1 MSVDLSNRFGVHRRE
16 DGRVRLRRAGKLLAG
31 VDGPAAANAAAWM
44 LALLTEDERVLAGH
58 IYRAARGEPPGP
70 EGGEPWLS

>member
-1 MSVDLSNRFGVHRRE
+1 MTVDLSNRFGVHRRE

-31 VDGPAAANAAAWM
+31 VDGPAAANVVGWM
-44 LALLTEDERVLAGH
+44 LALLTEEERALAWQ

-70 EGGEPWLS
+70 EGGEPWPN